1 LGNSGPSR
9 PTICRFGQLPTLLWP
24 EAGGG
29 VLQEGEWFYVK
40 NTIRSKCR
48 RTIGIAGR
56 ARTEGQGGASCG
68 GAQYVEE
75 ARSHGREAGAHLHAP
90 PNSAS
95 DGTSEAMH
103 RYSSVNDP
111 D

>member
-1 LGNSGPSR
+1 MSVWPTSNIALAGSG
-9 PTICRFGQLPTLLWP
+9 G
-24 EAGGG
+24 
-29 VLQEGEWFYVK
+29 WFYVK
-40 NTIRSKCR
+40 NTIGSKCR
-48 RTIGIAGR
+48 QTIGIAGR

-75 ARSHGREAGAHLHAP
+75 VRSHGREAGAHLHAL

-111 D
+111 N